1 MKLATL
7 AYLEEAKQRSNVD
20 AKYLELAKDNNE
32 SYTLVLEPDPAQGV
46 TETTIIGFDNLA
58 GKMNNLW
65 EGQRPTL
72 FTLSGSYGVWVDILR
87 GRMGATK
94 AITMRKLK
102 TQGPFLQLLSG
113 SKRIIRWV
121 EILRTIPTEFEGGFA
136 QYNLPGGSL
145 PTDETSV
152 EVEADRSSDEPTAV

>member
-20 AKYLELAKDNNE
+20 AKYLELAKSNNE

-46 TETTIIGFDNLA
+46 THTTIIGFDNLE

-121 EILRTIPTEFEGGFA
+121 EILRTIPTEFEGNFA

-145 PTDETSV
+145 PSGESEATQSS
-152 EVEADRSSDEPTAV
+152 EVEAAEDAR